1 MLIISDEAFAKIDY
15 RLHPLLRSL
24 RRAHVSRFP
33 VHVVTN
39 LHGTVACFQDS
50 RFLNVGDS
58 GWRSNIA
65 TLFVDGIAKNGLPEF
80 AMYSRAIENPKYG
93 KTNEAYN
100 SRTSTDEGKVLKLL
114 KEYVKVFSPER
125 IAMKSRNDARQKHR
139 DWRFESNNAFVNVSS
154 NISKSDL
161 IEEVSRQIA
170 IGTVF
175 FTEKFKRLADEGVAL
190 MAEMRRRESLPENRT
205 MVFFNPDNSV
215 LVSTDGVKGEG
226 TISNTYMS
234 ADDLPVAIQS
244 EVSMMRM
251 MEPGTFVPEVGYRTD
266 ANTFWIYAG
275 V

>member
-1 MLIISDEAFAKIDY
+1 MLIISDEAFAAIDY

-33 VHVVTN
+33 IHVVTN
-39 LHGTVACFQDS
+39 NHGTRACFQDS
-50 RFLNVGDS
+50 RFLNPGDF
-58 GWRSNIA
+58 GFRSNIA
-65 TLFVDGIAKNGLPEF
+65 TMYVDGIAKNGLPEF
-80 AMYSRAIENPKYG
+80 VVYSRTIENAKFG

-100 SRTSTDEGKVLKLL
+100 SRSSTDEGKILKVLK
-114 KEYVKVFSPER
+114 EHVKVFSPER

-139 DWRFESNNAFVNVSS
+139 DWRFEANNAFTNVSAG
-154 NISKSDL
+154 ISKSDI
-161 IEEVSRQIA
+161 IEEVSRQMA

-175 FTEKFKRLADEGVAL
+175 FTEKFKRLADEGVSL
-190 MAEMRRRESLPENRT
+190 MAEVRRRESLPENKT

-215 LVSTDGVKGEG
+215 LVSTDGISGEG
-226 TISNTYMS
+226 TISNMYLS
-234 ADDLPVAIQS
+234 VDDLPVSIQG

-251 MEPGTFVPEVGYRTD
+251 VEPGTFIPEVGYRTD